1 MGGSINKHLCFFS
14 ALYYDQLWL
23 LLHLM
28 VGNQADT
35 RADDFL
41 HECSMTKYERTMDMS
56 HLVEIVLETNDVYS

>member
-1 MGGSINKHLCFFS
+1 MFLFS
-14 ALYYDQLWL
+14 TL
-23 LLHLM
+23 LRSVMIVIAFIM
-28 VGNQADT
+28 VGNQADG

>member
-1 MGGSINKHLCFFS
+1 MIVIAFNGRKPR
-14 ALYYDQLWL
+14 
-23 LLHLM
+23 
-28 VGNQADT
+28 